1 MMNEKKLHNILMIIA
16 LCLMTLSFFTV
27 YFQNKAPKII
37 EKRDTTIVR
46 DTVWRDTTIIEKQL
60 VPKEVIKQKID
71 TVFTP
76 SGDSL
81 LLVTEKKTFEKSL
94 TMGLDTADVQI
105 VTEGINTSLESLK
118 MRLRLHQ
125 VNTQEVVEITKY
137 EEKKKRIV
145 IGPSA
150 TFGYDPLRKE
160 WGCLIGVGVTLNF

>member
-1 MMNEKKLHNILMIIA
+1 MIIA

-27 YFQNKAPKII
+27 YFQNKTPKII

-81 LLVTEKKTFEKSL
+81 LLVTEKKTFEKS
-94 TMGLDTADVQI
+94 QC
-105 VTEGINTSLESLK
+105 INTSLESLK

-160 WGCLIGVGVTLNF
+160 WGFILGVGVTLNF

>member
-1 MMNEKKLHNILMIIA
+1 MMNEKKIHNILVIIA

-27 YFQNKAPKII
+27 YFQNKTPKII
-37 EKRDTTIVR
+37 EKRDTTIIR
-46 DTVWRDTTIIEKQL
+46 DTVWKDTTIFEKQL

-76 SGDSL
+76 SGDSI

-94 TMGLDTADVQI
+94 TMGLDTIDAQI

-125 VNTQEVVEITKY
+125 VNTQEIVEITKY
-137 EEKKKRIV
+137 VEKKKRIG
-145 IGPSA
+145 IG
-150 TFGYDPLRKE
+150 L
-160 WGCLIGVGVTLNF
+160 GVGYGIGLKNREFEPFAGIIVSYNF

>member
-1 MMNEKKLHNILMIIA
+1 MWGIDEIKDYLKGNLKPSRYGHTLGVVNTAIKLAEI
-16 LCLMTLSFFTV
+16 
-27 YFQNKAPKII
+27 YGEDKNKAEI
-37 EKRDTTIVR
+37 
-46 DTVWRDTTIIEKQL
+46 
-60 VPKEVIKQKID
+60 EVIKQKID

-76 SGDSL
+76 SGDSI

-94 TMGLDTADVQI
+94 TMGLDTADVQ
-105 VTEGINTSLESLK
+105 VTTQGINTSLESLK

-137 EEKKKRIV
+137 VEKKKRIV

>member
-1 MMNEKKLHNILMIIA
+1 MMNEKKIHNILMIIA
-16 LCLMTLSFFTV
+16 LCLMTLSFFTI
-27 YFQNKAPKII
+27 YFNNKTPEII
-37 EKRDTTIVR
+37 EKRDTTIIR
-46 DTVWRDTTIIEKQL
+46 DTIYKDTTIIEKQL

-125 VNTQEVVEITKY
+125 VNTQEIVEITKY
-137 EEKKKRIV
+137 EEKKKRFG
-145 IGPSA
+145 IGP
-150 TFGYDPLRKE
+150 TVTLGYDPLRKE
-160 WGCLIGVGVTLNF
+160 WGCLIGVGITLNF

>member
-1 MMNEKKLHNILMIIA
+1 MMNEKNNSNVILILAI
-16 LCLMTLSFFTV
+16 LCSILTGVLC
-27 YFQNKAPKII
+27 FQFNKTPQTI
-37 EKRDTTIVR
+37 EKRDTTIIR
-46 DTVWRDTTIIEKQL
+46 DTVWKDTTIIEKQL

-76 SGDSL
+76 SGNSL

-105 VTEGINTSLESLK
+105 VTEGINTSLSELK

-125 VNTQEVVEITKY
+125 VNTQEVVEITKFV
-137 EEKKKRIV
+137 EKKKRIG

-160 WGCLIGVGVTLNF
+160 LGFIIGVGITLNF

>member
-1 MMNEKKLHNILMIIA
+1 MMNEKKLHNILMITA

-27 YFQNKAPKII
+27 YYQNKTPKII
-37 EKRDTTIVR
+37 EKRDTTIIR
-46 DTVWRDTTIIEKQL
+46 DTVWKDTTIFEKQL

-81 LLVTEKKTFEKSL
+81 LLVTEKKTFERSL
-94 TMGLDTADVQI
+94 TMGLDTVDATITTQ
-105 VTEGINTSLESLK
+105 GINTSLESLK

-137 EEKKKRIV
+137 EEKNKRIV

-160 WGCLIGVGVTLNF
+160 WGFILGVGVTLNF

>member
-1 MMNEKKLHNILMIIA
+1 MNEKKIHNILMIIA
-16 LCLMTLSFFTV
+16 LCLMTLGFFTV
-27 YFQNKAPKII
+27 YYQNKTPKII
-37 EKRDTTIVR
+37 EKRDTTIIR
-46 DTVWRDTTIIEKQL
+46 DTVWKDTTIFEKQL

-81 LLVTEKKTFEKSL
+81 LLVTEKKTFERSL
-94 TMGLDTADVQI
+94 TMGLDTVDAQI

-125 VNTQEVVEITKY
+125 VNTQEIVEITKY
-137 EEKKKRIV
+137 VEKNKKIV

-160 WGCLIGVGVTLNF
+160 WGFILGVGVTLNF

>member
-16 LCLMTLSFFTV
+16 LCLMTLSFFTI
-27 YFQNKAPKII
+27 YFNNKTPEII
-37 EKRDTTIVR
+37 EKRDTAIIR
-46 DTVWRDTTIIEKQL
+46 DTIYKDTTIIEKQL

-76 SGDSL
+76 SGDSI

-125 VNTQEVVEITKY
+125 INTQEIVEITKY
-137 EEKKKRIV
+137 EEKKKRIG

-160 WGCLIGVGVTLNF
+160 WGFIIGVGITLNF